1 MTEEVKKKREGII
14 NNNSLLQ
21 FTDETLVIGECIMIM
36 TEEQR
41 KCSKIIKSSSI
52 YPSPRVANSFYECI
66 RVTISLAK
74 EVFNKDI
81 TEEEAKEIAKNSLEE
96 NSIVRVTGDVCFVFT
111 FWGIANYFDG
121 RTISWLDYFWKDTK
135 LRNIIKKELE

>member
-1 MTEEVKKKREGII
+1 
-14 NNNSLLQ
+14 
-21 FTDETLVIGECIMIM
+21 M
-36 TEEQR
+36 TEEQYKECKEIYNSYNFDFR
-41 KCSKIIKSSSI
+41 FLLIKKDDFI
-52 YPSPRVANSFYECI
+52 EI
-66 RVTISLAK
+66 TISLAK
-74 EVFNKDI
+74 VFNKDI

>member
-1 MTEEVKKKREGII
+1 
-14 NNNSLLQ
+14 
-21 FTDETLVIGECIMIM
+21 M
-36 TEEQR
+36 TEEQYK
-41 KCSKIIKSSSI
+41 KCEEIINS
-52 YPSPRVANSFYECI
+52 YPRYYRGFVCNEYLFIPIAL
-66 RVTISLAK
+66 SLAK
-74 EVFNKDI
+74 VFNKDI